1 MQNVVEKT
9 IWSML
14 AQKSLKV
21 LGALKL
27 FSLGGKNFLRQVFGV
42 CIILIL
48 YTGFRHIDEYIKYCC
63 KYLTKLFRS

>member
-1 MQNVVEKT
+1 MQNLVEKT
-9 IWSML
+9 IWPMPT
-14 AQKSLKV
+14 QESLKV
-21 LGALKL
+21 LSALKL